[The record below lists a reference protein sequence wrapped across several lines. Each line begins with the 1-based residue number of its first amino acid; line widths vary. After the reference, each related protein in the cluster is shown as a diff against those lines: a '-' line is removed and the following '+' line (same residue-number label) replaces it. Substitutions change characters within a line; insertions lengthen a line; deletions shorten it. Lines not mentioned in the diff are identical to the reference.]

1 MAFELFG
8 QFTNPVGNNLELAE
22 AQADFISTAGQ
33 LLAFFGPIMGG
44 TVFGAMA
51 AVFAA
56 GAVTYSN
63 NLRRQID
70 LEKYLRG
77 TTTPGPT
84 IPTTL
89 DPSKIPTEVN
99 QINKT

>member
-1 MAFELFG
+1 MAVKPHGGLKCLPLFG

-89 DPSKIPTEVN
+89 DPSK
-99 QINKT
+99 